1 MSIEYSW
8 PREFQLDVDYGFL
21 DHHTPNAPRQHNPKV
36 VVNDDEGTVLR
47 AIRTE
52 LARCSSFTFSV
63 AFVSAGAIALLKQ
76 DLLDFAGSGRIVTSD
91 YLGFNSPEAF
101 EELRALEAL
110 GIDVRL
116 HSADGFHPK
125 GYVFEHTDTVT
136 AMMGSSNLTPSALLR
151 NHEWNL
157 KVSATRGSDLAAQL
171 SALMERQ
178 LVESTPITAEW
189 VAQYAATYV
198 RPSARPPRV
207 PRDAS
212 GLAAPVELPHAPRQ
226 APRAPGARPAP
237 EPSTTLVVPNAMQQ
251 AALKALADV
260 RASGEKRAIIISA
273 TGTGKTILSALDVRA
288 VAPRRLLFVV
298 HREQILDRTIAEY
311 QRVLGGPRSDFGK
324 LTGSAKDVHAR
335 YLFATVQT
343 LSRPDVLSTF
353 PADVFDYVI
362 IDEAH
367 RAGAATHQRVLEHF
381 DPVFMLGM
389 TATPERTDGRNVF
402 ELFDYNVPYEI
413 RLTHALEEDMLAP
426 FHYYGIS
433 EAVFDD
439 DTTIDAAS
447 DLRRL
452 VSPERLDHLIW
463 ALETYGQAGIPP
475 RGLMFC
481 SRKDEAHQLAAA
493 LNERALRG
501 APLRCVALTG
511 DDPIALREAAVD
523 RLERGEL
530 DYILTVDVF
539 NEGVDIPSVNQVV
552 MLRQTESAIVFV
564 QQLGRGLRKSPDKDY
579 LVVIDFIG
587 NYTNN
592 FLIPVALF
600 GDDSLN
606 KESLRKNLIA
616 AEEAGAL
623 PGLSSVH
630 FDKIAQERVLRSIRD
645 TRLDD
650 HARLKAAVLA
660 MRNRVGAAPKLW
672 DFFRFESV
680 DPVLL
685 ATKREHYPALVE
697 RVLKVDQELSPRA
710 SAALRQLSHE
720 VLTAKRPHEFVLLRE
735 LLADG
740 RTTPDRVGARLDDDG
755 VPTTAAQVESAID
768 TLTLTGYAEADDKRY
783 GRPVATRT
791 PDGRVVLDPEVFAE
805 YRRGARFADEVD
817 DVVETGL
824 AIVHRDYD
832 LTAPFTVGRQ
842 YSRKEAMRLLCLPR
856 KWTST
861 VYGYKVDRVRKV
873 CPIFVTLHKSDDVS
887 ASTAYEDALLDPS
900 SALWYTRSR
909 LTLDSAEV
917 TPIVRNEVDLHF
929 FVKKDDAEGTE
940 FYYLGQ
946 PTATAPEQTTMPR
959 ATGEPLSVVRMVLR
973 FPTPVQTALFDYF
986 HPTVTDAAVGDR
998 LSIEGPLR
1006 PGPTTV

>member
-1 MSIEYSW
+1 MSIEYTW

-21 DHHTPNAPRQHNPKV
+21 SHHTPNAPRQHNPRV
-36 VVNDDEGTVLR
+36 VVNDEDGSVLR

-52 LARCSSFTFSV
+52 LARCASFTFSV
-63 AFVSAGAIALLKQ
+63 AFVSPAAIALLKQ
-76 DLLDFAGSGRIVTSD
+76 DLVDFQGAGRIVTSD
-91 YLGFNSPEAF
+91 YLGFNSPAAF
-101 EELRALEAL
+101 EELRGLENL

-116 HSADGFHPK
+116 HQAPGFHAK
-125 GYVFEHTDTVT
+125 GYVFEHVGSVT
-136 AMMGSSNLTPSALLR
+136 AMLGSSNLTPSALLR

-157 KVSATRGSDLAAQL
+157 KVSATRDSDLAAQL
-171 SALMERQ
+171 SALLQQQ
-178 LVESTPITAEW
+178 LIDSTPITAEW
-189 VAQYAATYV
+189 IEQYARTYV
-198 RPSARPPRV
+198 RPSVRPPRV

-212 GLAAPVELPHAPRQ
+212 GLIASPDILPERGAAISP
-226 APRAPGARPAP
+226 PAGP
-237 EPSTTLVVPNAMQQ
+237 TTLVQPNAMQQ
-251 AALKALADV
+251 AALDALAAV
-260 RASGEKRAIIISA
+260 RASGEKRAIVISA

-311 QRVLGGPRSDFGK
+311 HRVLGGSMADFGK

-343 LSRPDVLSTF
+343 LSQPEVLAMF

-362 IDEAH
+362 VDEAH
-367 RAGAATHQRVLEHF
+367 RAGAASHRRLLDHF

-433 EAVFDD
+433 DAAFDD
-439 DTTIDAAS
+439 GTTIDAES
-447 DLRRL
+447 NLGRL
-452 VSPERLDHLIW
+452 VSPERVAHLVW
-463 ALETYGQAGIPP
+463 ALETYGQAGVPP
-475 RGLMFC
+475 RGLVFC
-481 SRKDEAHQLAAA
+481 SRKDEAHALSAA
-493 LNERALRG
+493 LNGSALRG
-501 APLRCVALTG
+501 KPLRTVALTG
-511 DDPIALREAAVD
+511 DDSIAVREAAV
-523 RLERGEL
+523 ERFESGEL

-539 NEGVDIPSVNQVV
+539 NEGVDIPTVNQVV
-552 MLRQTESAIVFV
+552 MLRQTASAIVFV
-564 QQLGRGLRKSPDKDY
+564 QQLGRGLRKSPRKDY

-587 NYTNN
+587 NYANN

-645 TRLDD
+645 TKLDD
-650 HARLKAAVLA
+650 YTRLKGAILA
-660 MRNRVGAAPKLW
+660 MRNRVGSAPKLW

-697 RVLKVDQELSPRA
+697 RVLKVEPDLSARA

-720 VLTAKRPHEFVLLRE
+720 VLPAKRAHEFLLLRE
-735 LLADG
+735 LLLEG
-740 RTTPDRVGARLDDDG
+740 RTTLDLMHARL
-755 VPTTAAQVESAID
+755 ASAQVPATVRQIESAID
-768 TLTLTGYAEADDKRY
+768 SLTLTGYAEVDLKRY
-783 GRPVATRT
+783 GQAVATREH
-791 PDGRVVLDPEVFAE
+791 GGQVVLDPEVFAE
-805 YRRGARFADEVD
+805 YRRGARFTDEVD
-817 DVVETGL
+817 DLIETGL
-824 AIVHRDYD
+824 AIVRKNYD
-832 LTAPFTVGRQ
+832 PTTPFTVGRQ
-842 YSRKEAMRLLCLPR
+842 YSRKEAMRLLGMPR
-856 KWTST
+856 KWAST
-861 VYGYKVDRVRKV
+861 VYGYKVDLERKV
-873 CPIFVTLHKSDDVS
+873 CPIFVTLHKSDDIS

-909 LTLDSAEV
+909 LRLDSPEV
-917 TPIVRNEVDLHF
+917 KPIVRNDVDLHL
-929 FVKKDDAEGTE
+929 FVKKDDAEGAGS
-940 FYYLGQ
+940 YYLGQ
-946 PTATAPEQTTMPR
+946 PTSTNAEQTMMRSPSG
-959 ATGEPLSVVRMVLR
+959 ASWSVVRMILR
-973 FPTPVQTALFDYF
+973 FPTPLQTALFDYF
-986 HPTVTDAAVGDR
+986 HPTVTDGR
-998 LSIEGPLR
+998 
-1006 PGPTTV
+1006 